1 MKKVISNLFGDYL
14 LKFRKKIEY
23 EKDISETGNCFN
35 ALRVE
40 QPLASSLS
48 FDIYED
54 CMGGS
59 DALGN

>member
-1 MKKVISNLFGDYL
+1 M
-14 LKFRKKIEY
+14 RKIYQKPEFVLMLC
-23 EKDISETGNCFN
+23 G
-35 ALRVE
+35 VE